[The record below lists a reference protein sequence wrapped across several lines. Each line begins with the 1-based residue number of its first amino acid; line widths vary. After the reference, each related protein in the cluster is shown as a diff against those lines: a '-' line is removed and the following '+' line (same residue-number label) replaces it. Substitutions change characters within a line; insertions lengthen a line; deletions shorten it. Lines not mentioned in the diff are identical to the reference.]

1 MRLSLI
7 TALTIATCVVSLTA
21 ADVKPAAPATPA
33 PTTVTTVTLTLTLAD
48 LVNSQSS
55 LSKLFS
61 ADLHLPPRVSWNLGD
76 IVSAVESKLTH
87 FNNERTRLIKLHKGA
102 LNANLNVYTFPDAE
116 VAGWEADMKALSD
129 IKVELTLTRIPLSA
143 LPDTLHLSPA
153 DMARL
158 KPFLS
163 ADDDAA
169 VPPPATPAVPPPSKT
184 K

>member
-1 MRLSLI
+1 MTRLTLLI
-7 TALTIATCVVSLTA
+7 TALTIATCLPLFA
-21 ADVKPAAPATPA
+21 ADVKLATPA

-116 VAGWEADMKALSD
+116 VAGWEADMKVLSD

-158 KPFLS
+158 RPFLS

-169 VPPPATPAVPPPSKT
+169 VPPPASPAVPPPSKT